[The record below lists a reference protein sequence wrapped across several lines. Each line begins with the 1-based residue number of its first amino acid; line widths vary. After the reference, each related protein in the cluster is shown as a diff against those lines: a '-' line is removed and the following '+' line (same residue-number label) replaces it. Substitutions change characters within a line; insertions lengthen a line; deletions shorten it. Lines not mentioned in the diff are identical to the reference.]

1 MKISKQD
8 VLYVANLARLNVTD
22 EEADK
27 LANEMGSIIDFA
39 DMLSEVDTRGIE
51 PTNHAMKMENVFR
64 EDVIT
69 GSYDRELI
77 LKNAPSQESGCY
89 SVPKV
94 VE

>member
-1 MKISKQD
+1 MKISKDD
-8 VLYVANLARLNVTD
+8 VLYVANLARLNVS
-22 EEADK
+22 EQEAEK
-27 LANEMGSIIDFA
+27 LAVEMGSIIDFA
-39 DMLSEVDTRGIE
+39 DMLSEVDTNGIE

-69 GSYDRELI
+69 GSYDRDLI
-77 LKNAPSQESGCY
+77 LKNAPSKEAGCY